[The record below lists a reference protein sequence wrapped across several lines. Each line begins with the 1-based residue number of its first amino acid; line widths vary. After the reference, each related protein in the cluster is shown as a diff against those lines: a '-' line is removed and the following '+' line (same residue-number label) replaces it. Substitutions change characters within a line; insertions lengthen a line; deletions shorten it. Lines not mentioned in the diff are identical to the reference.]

1 MGKKFPEVVGVF
13 LTEDWME
20 GYVFS
25 LDFKDQ
31 FVWSSTMLDLIFT
44 PSQQRL
50 HSQFLFIYLFF
61 CKHKT
66 REVFTL
72 TYSHVMRAVTLLIE

>member
-1 MGKKFPEVVGVF
+1 
-13 LTEDWME
+13 ME
-20 GYVFS
+20 GYVLS

-31 FVWSSTMLDLIFT
+31 IDCVVIHNVRTCSHPFPATSPQSVFFSF
-44 PSQQRL
+44 
-50 HSQFLFIYLFF
+50 FF

-72 TYSHVMRAVTLLIE
+72 TYSHVTRALTLLIE